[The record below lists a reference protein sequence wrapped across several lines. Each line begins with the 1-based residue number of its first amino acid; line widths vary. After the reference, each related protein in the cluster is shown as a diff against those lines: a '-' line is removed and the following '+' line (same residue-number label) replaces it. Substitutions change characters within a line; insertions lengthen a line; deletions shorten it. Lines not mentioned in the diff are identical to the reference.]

1 MIIRKPYAFLI
12 KYFKIIHII
21 LFISMTFLLFKTRNI
36 YMFFREYLL
45 TGTYIYTENMVFQ
58 YVSIPMI
65 LVTILLVAILLLIY
79 FLMRQK
85 QKPVFYYLSSVI
97 FYFITFISFL
107 VFLNFFNNLEFR
119 SYSNQVLVIFR
130 DLTMVLYY
138 LNYLFLAVAFA
149 RGFGFNVKKFNFE
162 RDIKELDITESDREE
177 IEVGGKLDYDNV
189 FNFFRRH
196 IRQLKYYFKEN
207 SFVLIVFLVIIVLG
221 GSAYITLDKLVFNKT
236 YQEMETI
243 VLNDISY
250 TVNNSYI
257 TNKDKYGEYVKNK
270 DTYYLIIDFNVLN
283 QTDNSIKLTVE
294 NYRVKMGNNYYYPKS
309 NIRSKFTDLG
319 TVYNNQNIAIDSSN
333 RYILVFEIGEY
344 NNQKIT
350 FQLYYGKK
358 VSDTDATLYYK
369 DISLNPNTFPEISL
383 GSYQLTDNVNLENTF
398 LKISNFSVN
407 SYEVLDVFNY
417 TYTKCDNEASDG
429 ACTDYNAS
437 ITPSIGK
444 KILKIEYSDSENNK
458 KVLDYLN
465 IEYQVNGR
473 INIVESSSLKDITPD
488 NCGENI
494 FLVEIPSG
502 VNLTDGKFVFEA
514 RNVLF
519 EYVL

>member
-177 IEVGGKLDYDNV
+177 IEVGSKLDYDNV

-207 SFVLIVFLVIIVLG
+207 SFVFIVFLVIVVLG

-236 YQEMETI
+236 YREAETI

-250 TVNNSYI
+250 TVYNSYI
-257 TNKDKYGEYVKNK
+257 TFW
-270 DTYYLIIDFNVLN
+270 IIIIISHFN
-283 QTDNSIKLTVE
+283 
-294 NYRVKMGNNYYYPKS
+294 
-309 NIRSKFTDLG
+309 
-319 TVYNNQNIAIDSSN
+319 AI
-333 RYILVFEIGEY
+333 I
-344 NNQKIT
+344 
-350 FQLYYGKK
+350 
-358 VSDTDATLYYK
+358 
-369 DISLNPNTFPEISL
+369 
-383 GSYQLTDNVNLENTF
+383 
-398 LKISNFSVN
+398 
-407 SYEVLDVFNY
+407 FN
-417 TYTKCDNEASDG
+417 C
-429 ACTDYNAS
+429 
-437 ITPSIGK
+437 
-444 KILKIEYSDSENNK
+444 
-458 KVLDYLN
+458 
-465 IEYQVNGR
+465 
-473 INIVESSSLKDITPD
+473 
-488 NCGENI
+488 
-494 FLVEIPSG
+494 
-502 VNLTDGKFVFEA
+502 
-514 RNVLF
+514 
-519 EYVL
+519 

>member
-65 LVTILLVAILLLIY
+65 LITISLVAILLLIY

-207 SFVLIVFLVIIVLG
+207 SFVFIVFLVIAVLG

-236 YQEMETI
+236 YREAETI

-250 TVNNSYI
+250 TVYNSYI
-257 TNKDKYGEYVKNK
+257 TNKDRYGEYVKNK

-358 VSDTDATLYYK
+358 VSDTDAKLYYK

-398 LKISNFSVN
+398 LKISNFSIN

>member
-65 LVTILLVAILLLIY
+65 LITILLVAILLLIY

-207 SFVLIVFLVIIVLG
+207 SFVFIVFLVIAVLG

-236 YQEMETI
+236 YREAETI

-250 TVNNSYI
+250 TVYNSYI
-257 TNKDKYGEYVKNK
+257 TNKDRYGEYVKNK

-358 VSDTDATLYYK
+358 VSDTDAKLYYK

-398 LKISNFSVN
+398 LKISNFSIN

-437 ITPSIGK
+437 VTPSIGK

-502 VNLTDGKFVFEA
+502 VNLTDGKFVFAA

>member
-65 LVTILLVAILLLIY
+65 LITILLVAILLLIY

-119 SYSNQVLVIFR
+119 SYSNQALVIFR

-177 IEVGGKLDYDNV
+177 IEVGSKLDYDNV

-207 SFVLIVFLVIIVLG
+207 SFVFIVFLVIAVLG

-236 YQEMETI
+236 YREAETI

-250 TVNNSYI
+250 TVYNSYI
-257 TNKDKYGEYVKNK
+257 TNKDRYGEYVKNK

-358 VSDTDATLYYK
+358 VSDTDAKLYYK

-398 LKISNFSVN
+398 LKISNFSIN

-437 ITPSIGK
+437 VTPSIGK

-502 VNLTDGKFVFEA
+502 VNLTDGKFVFTA

>member
-65 LVTILLVAILLLIY
+65 LITISLVAILLLIY

-162 RDIKELDITESDREE
+162 RDIKELDITEADREE

-207 SFVLIVFLVIIVLG
+207 KSCTIRW
-221 GSAYITLDKLVFNKT
+221 KL
-236 YQEMETI
+236 
-243 VLNDISY
+243 
-250 TVNNSYI
+250 
-257 TNKDKYGEYVKNK
+257 
-270 DTYYLIIDFNVLN
+270 
-283 QTDNSIKLTVE
+283 
-294 NYRVKMGNNYYYPKS
+294 
-309 NIRSKFTDLG
+309 
-319 TVYNNQNIAIDSSN
+319 
-333 RYILVFEIGEY
+333 
-344 NNQKIT
+344 
-350 FQLYYGKK
+350 
-358 VSDTDATLYYK
+358 
-369 DISLNPNTFPEISL
+369 
-383 GSYQLTDNVNLENTF
+383 
-398 LKISNFSVN
+398 
-407 SYEVLDVFNY
+407 
-417 TYTKCDNEASDG
+417 
-429 ACTDYNAS
+429 
-437 ITPSIGK
+437 
-444 KILKIEYSDSENNK
+444 
-458 KVLDYLN
+458 
-465 IEYQVNGR
+465 
-473 INIVESSSLKDITPD
+473 
-488 NCGENI
+488 
-494 FLVEIPSG
+494 
-502 VNLTDGKFVFEA
+502 
-514 RNVLF
+514 
-519 EYVL
+519 

>member
-65 LVTILLVAILLLIY
+65 LITISLVAILLLIY

-207 SFVLIVFLVIIVLG
+207 SFVFIVFLVIAVLG

-236 YQEMETI
+236 YREAETI

-250 TVNNSYI
+250 TVYNSYI
-257 TNKDKYGEYVKNK
+257 TNKDRYGEYVKNK

-358 VSDTDATLYYK
+358 VSDTDAKLYYK

-398 LKISNFSVN
+398 LKISNFSIN

-437 ITPSIGK
+437 VTPSIGK

-473 INIVESSSLKDITPD
+473 INVVESSSLKDITPD

-502 VNLTDGKFVFEA
+502 VNLTDGKFVFAA

>member
-65 LVTILLVAILLLIY
+65 LITISLVAILLLIY

-207 SFVLIVFLVIIVLG
+207 SFVFIVFLVIAVLG

-236 YQEMETI
+236 YREAETI

-250 TVNNSYI
+250 TVYNSYI
-257 TNKDKYGEYVKNK
+257 TNKDRYGEYVKNK

-358 VSDTDATLYYK
+358 VSDTDAKLYYK

-398 LKISNFSVN
+398 LKISNFSIN

-437 ITPSIGK
+437 VTPSIGK

-502 VNLTDGKFVFEA
+502 VNLTDGKFVFAA

>member
-65 LVTILLVAILLLIY
+65 LITILLVAILLLIY

-162 RDIKELDITESDREE
+162 RDIKELDITEADREE
-177 IEVGGKLDYDNV
+177 IEIGSKLDYDNV

-196 IRQLKYYFKEN
+196 VRQLKYYFKEN
-207 SFVLIVFLVIIVLG
+207 SFVLIVFLVIVVLG

-250 TVNNSYI
+250 TVYNSYI
-257 TNKDKYGEYVKNK
+257 TNKDRYGEYVKNK
-270 DTYYLIIDFNVLN
+270 DTYYLIIDFNVSN
-283 QTDNSIKLTVE
+283 QTDNNLKLTVK
-294 NYRVKMGNNYYYPKS
+294 NYRIKIGDSYYYPKS
-309 NIRSKFTDLG
+309 NIRSKFADLG
-319 TVYNNQNIAIDSSN
+319 TVYTSQNIGQNNSN
-333 RYILVFEIGEY
+333 RYILVFEIGDY

-383 GSYQLTDNVNLENTF
+383 GSYQLTDSVNLENTF
-398 LKISNFSVN
+398 LKTSDFSIN
-407 SYEVLDVFNY
+407 SYEVLDIFNY
-417 TYTKCDNEASDG
+417 TYTRCDNQTADG
-429 ACTDYNAS
+429 VCTDYNAS
-437 ITPSIGK
+437 VTPSIGK
-444 KILKIEYSDSENNK
+444 KILKIEYTNIDDNQ
-458 KVLDYLN
+458 KVFNYLN
-465 IEYQVNGR
+465 IEYQINGKT
-473 INIVESSSLKDITPD
+473 NIVRSNSLENVTPD
-488 NCGENI
+488 NCEENI
-494 FLVEIPSG
+494 FLVEIPSSI
-502 VNLTDGKFVFEA
+502 NLTDGKFVFEA

-519 EYVL
+519 EYIL

>member
-1 MIIRKPYAFLI
+1 
-12 KYFKIIHII
+12 
-21 LFISMTFLLFKTRNI
+21 
-36 YMFFREYLL
+36 MFFREYLL

-65 LVTILLVAILLLIY
+65 LITILLVAILLLIY

-162 RDIKELDITESDREE
+162 RDIKELDITEADREE
-177 IEVGGKLDYDNV
+177 IEVGSKLDYDNV

-207 SFVLIVFLVIIVLG
+207 SFVFIVFLVIVVLG

-250 TVNNSYI
+250 TVYNSYI
-257 TNKDKYGEYVKNK
+257 TNKDRYGEYVKNK
-270 DTYYLIIDFNVLN
+270 DTYYLIIDFNVSN
-283 QTDNSIKLTVE
+283 QTDNNLKLTVK
-294 NYRVKMGNNYYYPKS
+294 NYRIKIGDSYYYPKS
-309 NIRSKFTDLG
+309 NIRSKFADLG
-319 TVYNNQNIAIDSSN
+319 TVYTSQNIGQNNSN
-333 RYILVFEIGEY
+333 RYILVFEIGDY

-383 GSYQLTDNVNLENTF
+383 GSYQLTDSVNLENTF
-398 LKISNFSVN
+398 LKTSDFSIN
-407 SYEVLDVFNY
+407 SYEVLDIFNY
-417 TYTKCDNEASDG
+417 TYTRCDNQTADG
-429 ACTDYNAS
+429 VCTDYNAS
-437 ITPSIGK
+437 VTPSIGK
-444 KILKIEYSDSENNK
+444 KILKIEYTNIDDNQ
-458 KVLDYLN
+458 KVFNYLN
-465 IEYQVNGR
+465 IEYQINGKT
-473 INIVESSSLKDITPD
+473 NIVRSNSLENVTPD
-488 NCGENI
+488 NCEENI

-502 VNLTDGKFVFEA
+502 INLTDGKFVFEA

-519 EYVL
+519 EYIL